1 MRLKKRRVCVCLCVC
16 VCVFV
21 YCMSNV
27 ARISLRYFVATL
39 AGLPGGR
46 DTHSSA
52 SSHMKASDPL
62 VTASESPRVLIRRR
76 GEARGRG
83 EEGRDGERERG
94 SDRAIVAGILQGLL
108 EHPTLKPCASVI
120 HLRERERER
129 ERGLPHRL
137 VGVWQAAR
145 VLL

>member
-1 MRLKKRRVCVCLCVC
+1 MLIIEMCLKKRRVCVFVC
-16 VCVFV
+16 
-21 YCMSNV
+21 CMSNV
-27 ARISLRYFVATL
+27 SRISLRYFVATL

-52 SSHMKASDPL
+52 SSHMKASAPL

-76 GEARGRG
+76 GEARGGVRRG
-83 EEGRDGERERG
+83 GMESGERG
-94 SDRAIVAGILQGLL
+94 SDRAIVAGILQGLS

-120 HLRERERER
+120 HLRER